1 MATDVL
7 EQFLTGGKPSDAP
20 PAAPSATQQ
29 TVPSADQEQREAER
43 LRILRQEL
51 AKEQAKVG
59 KGDAAAQARTT
70 ANIQSLQAEI
80 GRQTGQKPVAVSQP
94 QDELMSFLSG
104 GRQPEPEPPAP
115 APAPR
120 VGTRAQM
127 PAPFVAQGQ
136 DLTMQQVPGKVADAA
151 RRLLQGGASLADIVI
166 GAVPSV
172 VGEVGYAVS
181 RAAGAGPERA
191 GQIREQIAGPYQN
204 VIGRAL
210 DITQTPGYKGEATRA
225 TMDFVAQ
232 NIGKGADWISQ
243 QTGLPKSDVENMIN
257 TLTVATA
264 PPIARAT
271 KYVGEALAPI
281 TEITE
286 PSKKPKISYTS
297 YKQALEAQRA
307 GVAAAEAQRAPPPGS
322 VGAAGVT
329 KQTQVESL
337 LAQSTNPELQQRIKS
352 IPINEVNPE
361 ALQIR
366 LLEDKYGINLTQGQR
381 TGNKKIYA
389 NEWNNRAAHPDTLG
403 PLFESQPRQIMEA
416 IDNLKYD
423 LTPDVRTSS
432 PSQLGQ
438 TVINRFVANDKA
450 RLADIDAKYQALR
463 DAAGGDLPVD
473 APKLFSNIETRLKK
487 DLQLTDAEGMSQF
500 KELKRLADSNA
511 MTYDNFLALR
521 RNLGTEARTNTN
533 GTIRNIAGTMIEELE
548 KLPLRQEAANLQP
561 LAQAA
566 RSAAKARFDL
576 IKANP
581 AYKDALSKE
590 LSPTELESGLTSI
603 GAEKFIDR
611 HIQSK
616 GGLMRVLDE
625 LGRESDAHQAIRAH
639 ELENLKVASGFK
651 EGKGDF
657 TPRGMTNYLHQRRDR
672 LFDIYGPQG
681 VQNLMELDLIGSR
694 IAQPKAN
701 VFNTSNTTASL
712 IGEFAKK
719 GLTTGAEGW
728 LSLHTSGLSQVP
740 IGIGKQLFQN
750 AKNKAYGQ
758 KAVDPYSG
766 LSIKD

>member
-1 MATDVL
+1 MATIAELWETSTKIPADEQKQRDLKSLQILNRELASAQSKAARGDSRAMEDVAAL
-7 EQFLTGGKPSDAP
+7 QREIARAKGEQVPT
-20 PAAPSATQQ
+20 AAPVKATSAGT
-29 TVPSADQEQREAER
+29 TIADLWES
-43 LRILRQEL
+43 
-51 AKEQAKVG
+51 
-59 KGDAAAQARTT
+59 T
-70 ANIQSLQAEI
+70 A
-80 GRQTGQKPVAVSQP
+80 PAVT
-94 QDELMSFLSG
+94 
-104 GRQPEPEPPAP
+104 PEPPPAP
-115 APAPR
+115 AR

-136 DLTMQQVPGKVADAA
+136 DLTMQQMPGKVADAA
-151 RRLLQGGASLADIVI
+151 KRLLQGGASLADIVI
-166 GAVPSV
+166 GAVPAV

-210 DITQTPGYKGEATRA
+210 DITQTPGYKGEVTRA
-225 TMDFVAQ
+225 TMEFVAQ

-286 PSKKPKISYTS
+286 PSKKPKVPYTS

-307 GVAAAEAQRAPPPGS
+307 GVAAAEAQKAPPPGS

-450 RLADIDAKYQALR
+450 RLADIDSKYQALR

-590 LSPTELESGLTSI
+590 LTPTELESGLTSI

-758 KAVDPYSG
+758 KAIDPYSG
-766 LSIKD
+766 LSVKD